1 MSRGLSAT
9 LVGLRTTIFLAHAE
23 RDQGFAREL
32 AAFLE
37 FGCDAT
43 CYLEEGAVA
52 EGGDLIAKAR
62 DGLVADVLVLLL
74 SEASWPARRPRQ
86 QWEPVL
92 FDQAREAATEVVSIA
107 LGECPFPELLRR
119 RNFFDAATD
128 PRAAMRKMKRWIWQ
142 RKRAPGIAPGAVFSR
157 DLEAVYAAVADEA
170 GVMGVSGELATR
182 FAREAAEEFEAV
194 LWVSARH
201 RSLAQVSGEIG
212 DQLGLAL
219 EGTAEQNCAA
229 LREFL
234 SDRRCLLVLDSPDA
248 EHASA
253 VIPGGRTS
261 TLVTE
266 EPASVVE
273 LPESFER
280 ARMLIESRRYAEAY
294 ELLYR
299 LLDAEIS
306 PEACARELTWIC
318 EHWGRIEEANA
329 LRFYYGPEPSAQLTL
344 F

>member
-1 MSRGLSAT
+1 
-9 LVGLRTTIFLAHAE
+9 VDLRTTIFLAHAE
-23 RDQGFAREL
+23 SDREFAREL

-43 CYLEEGAVA
+43 CYLEEGAIA
-52 EGGDLIAKAR
+52 DGADLIAKAG
-62 DGLVADVLVLLL
+62 DGLAADVLVLLL
-74 SEASWPARRPRQ
+74 SEASWPARLPRQ

-119 RNFFDAATD
+119 RNFFDASANR
-128 PRAAMRKMKRWIWQ
+128 RAAMRTVKRWIWQ
-142 RKRAPGIAPGAVFSR
+142 RKRAPGMAPSTVISR
-157 DLEAVYAAVADEA
+157 DLEPVYAAIADEA
-170 GVMGVSGELATR
+170 GVLHLSGELASR

-194 LWVSARH
+194 LWVPAH
-201 RSLAQVSGEIG
+201 QRSLAQVSGEIG
-212 DQLGLAL
+212 DQLAILLDGP
-219 EGTAEQNCAA
+219 AEQNCQRV
-229 LREFL
+229 REFL
-234 SDRRCLLVLDSPDA
+234 FDRRCLLVLDAPA
-248 EHASA
+248 GEHAAA

-261 TLVTE
+261 VLITE
-266 EPASVVE
+266 EPVSVGE

-280 ARMLIESRRYAEAY
+280 ARTLIAARRYAEAY

-299 LLDAEIS
+299 LLDGEIS

-318 EHWGRIEEANA
+318 EHWGRIEEANS
-329 LRFYYGPEPSAQLTL
+329 LRFYYGPEPSAQLML